1 VKEVLEVEEESICP
15 KIKNERGLKKENP
28 SEKNFLKKTRNV
40 KEKTLGP
47 TKP

>member
-1 VKEVLEVEEESICP
+1 VLELEEESICSK
-15 KIKNERGLKKENP
+15 KIKTNEFDKMKTLVRRTKKK
-28 SEKNFLKKTRNV
+28 KNRNV